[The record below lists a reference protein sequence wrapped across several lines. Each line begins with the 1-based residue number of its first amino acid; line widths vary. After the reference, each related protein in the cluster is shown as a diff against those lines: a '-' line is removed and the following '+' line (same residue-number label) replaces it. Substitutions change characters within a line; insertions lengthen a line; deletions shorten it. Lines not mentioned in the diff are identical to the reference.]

1 MTEAV
6 AALTGYAFD
15 AWKLDR
21 VELRI
26 EVGNQRSAAIAQRL
40 GFRDEGTLRH
50 RERPGDSVKDI
61 AVYSMLAQEW
71 DGSALSNNSAR

>member
-26 EVGNQRSAAIAQRL
+26 EDGNQRSAAIAHRL
-40 GFRDEGTLRH
+40 GFREEGMRQQGEGH
-50 RERPGDSVKDI
+50 VDSVKDI
-61 AVYSMLAQEW
+61 VV
-71 DGSALSNNSAR
+71 